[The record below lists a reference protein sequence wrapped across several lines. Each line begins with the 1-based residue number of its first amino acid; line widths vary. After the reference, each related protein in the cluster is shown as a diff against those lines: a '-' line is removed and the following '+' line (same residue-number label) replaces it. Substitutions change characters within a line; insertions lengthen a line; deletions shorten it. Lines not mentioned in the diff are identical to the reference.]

1 MKLRFRKINLIEIR
15 YKQEVRNQ
23 TQIILCPGTK
33 IILLHCTLKFNVTK
47 INLLTIVKN
56 MEDKVDE
63 N

>member
-1 MKLRFRKINLIEIR
+1 MELRFRKINLIKIR
-15 YKQEVRNQ
+15 YKQVRNQ